1 MQEDAHRLLPFFCA
15 SVGNNDKNKDC
26 GMIVHCR
33 AAALVAARKRT
44 ITTNCEQQMSTA
56 GYSLC
61 NNESKS
67 GTKPVGLSRFLNECS
82 RIAAT
87 QI

>member
-44 ITTNCEQQMSTA
+44 IKD
-56 GYSLC
+56 YSHAM
-61 NNESKS
+61 NKYFSFS
-67 GTKPVGLSRFLNECS
+67 GGHKGE
-82 RIAAT
+82 AAEKVFNSYNL
-87 QI
+87 